1 MFSAALTT
9 PERDPNGRLADLH
22 LECSD
27 ELQARCA
34 GFIEAEIE
42 RYGEALAELTAG
54 EVEEGSDTEMEE
66 DSDDEGAKKK
76 RKGKKAKAK
85 KDKTP
90 KKKAALSVRGASY
103 RATPPG
109 TGADERIGRQLR
121 TRRSLP
127 SSLPTKPSSV
137 PSHRS

>member
-9 PERDPNGRLADLH
+9 PERDPNGRLADLQ

-42 RYGEALAELTAG
+42 RYGETLAELTAG

-66 DSDDEGAKKK
+66 EDSDDEGAKKK
-76 RKGKKAKAK
+76 RKGKAEAKSKSK

-90 KKKAALSVRGASY
+90 KKPAVNVRGAFF
-103 RATPPG
+103 
-109 TGADERIGRQLR
+109 LF
-121 TRRSLP
+121 P
-127 SSLPTKPSSV
+127 SSWYSS
-137 PSHRS
+137 